1 MYSESEGGAQYEA
14 EASCHMGE
22 SEEAKYIKLHMFADV
37 VLLNIA
43 KSPSGVNLAVTYM
56 ARASCMLRGSK
67 T

>member
-1 MYSESEGGAQYEA
+1 MPYGY
-14 EASCHMGE
+14 E
-22 SEEAKYIKLHMFADV
+22 SEEAKHIKLHMFADV
-37 VLLNIA
+37 DLLNIA